1 MDMLFY
7 ELNGSISGSLQQPG
21 AGSSSGNSQYA
32 SPLSAHD
39 QLLPRFHASQVG
51 RSARPMLVHRLSD
64 GGLQCPFV
72 PEPVSASEFIDLGAM
87 NSLNLFPREED
98 WIVFQNAS
106 ELFR

>member
-1 MDMLFY
+1 
-7 ELNGSISGSLQQPG
+7 
-21 AGSSSGNSQYA
+21 
-32 SPLSAHD
+32 
-39 QLLPRFHASQVG
+39 
-51 RSARPMLVHRLSD
+51 MLVHRLSD